1 MTWRSRPPAGARSGI
16 LRASSLLLAATAI
29 LAAFM
34 AAPSAAVAAP
44 APSGD
49 AAVAAIGA
57 ERTSASS
64 AGTLSVTTSTAAA
77 ASPAKGGGFSVMS
90 GSCPYAGQYIDPWLI
105 VFQGCTLTGQPTT
118 AVSARC
124 SNGATLGPVQ
134 VPPGVYDIYVDCY
147 PAFFSSL
154 AFI

>member
-1 MTWRSRPPAGARSGI
+1 M
-16 LRASSLLLAATAI
+16 AATAM

-34 AAPSAAVAAP
+34 AAPSAAGAAP

-57 ERTSASS
+57 ERASASS
-64 AGTLSVTTSTAAA
+64 AGTLSVTTSTAAAA

-124 SNGATLGPVQ
+124 SNGATLGPVH

-154 AFI
+154 TFI

>member
-1 MTWRSRPPAGARSGI
+1 M
-16 LRASSLLLAATAI
+16 AATAM

-57 ERTSASS
+57 ERASASS
-64 AGTLSVTTSTAAA
+64 AGTLSITTSTAA

-90 GSCPYAGQYIDPWLI
+90 GSCPYAGQYVDPWLI

-124 SNGATLGPVQ
+124 SNGATLGPVH